1 MARVTLSLPAP
12 VIVIPVQVV
21 FGGFQPGATLG
32 DVAALSL
39 ETIAFLRLLQVQH
52 SLDIVRLVQVETTT
66 GISQDPDVRGPELTP
81 AWEQSAVAVTL
92 QAPTLPDITII
103 GPSSPG
109 LDSSD
114 LDEPYSWKLS
124 ATQDAATYSNGGSSG
139 IGGWITDFYALTTE
153 QQASVT
159 LILDDGVPVAEDHAV
174 DAGAAAW
181 SFALPEPEV
190 TRTEPAAVDHAV
202 NAGAAAMAWAVPQ
215 PSVTHTAAPVDPLV
229 LADLPT
235 PAGRTFLVKM
245 LLEAGTPPSLY
256 RFGSDGSLLDGDD
269 EIATGQDLARILWDG
284 SAFTLNDA
292 PSAESMAAVF
302 ASGGAGAAAR
312 IHLQTADAVQTFDV
326 ADENLLASGGNFV
339 RWDGLPS
346 AFDTLADGIANGDRF
361 ILGISVPDAVATDH
375 TVDANAAAW
384 AFAVPEPAVT
394 LTEPVTGDHA
404 VDAGSASWAFA
415 APEPEVT
422 HTAAPSGD
430 GVSFFDAA
438 VVGDFDDPEVTGS
451 TPGCVL
457 TFAPPVDSNAPILG
471 TSASRRP
478 PRRIPP
484 SWVTG
489 DVDAYWATLQMQ
501 SATLV
506 LRTSTS
512 QTSLGVESGPQLTD
526 VAETTLGVALR
537 ANDGTEISFL
547 ISVLDDSFEP
557 YSRVLNSNS
566 GTGPAFSA
574 APVSTFSGAEYTACR
589 DAFSSG
595 GGQVVIVD
603 TTHANVDWAA
613 REFASAGEGAATDHA
628 VDAGSAAWA
637 FALPEPGVTRT
648 SATPDDHAVA
658 AGAAAWAFALPEPGV
673 TRTSATP
680 DDHAVAAGAAAWAFA
695 LPEPGVTRTSATPDD
710 HAVAAG
716 AAAWAFALPEP
727 GVTRTAP
734 ITQDHAVDAGGVA
747 WAFAVAVPSITTSGV
762 AAALDVLVRGL
773 HQDGVQHPSLRVR
786 HSIAKTSTASFVLRG
801 RLDAIPIPAY
811 GDSVEI
817 RDVSGETV
825 FSGFV
830 RAPDPEVADFG
841 AFLDR
846 ATVRCQGH
854 NDALRYRRIH
864 GTEGVEIVEADH
876 GADQFSQIVV
886 LLAGYTGATDLD
898 SNSAA
903 IRTDVRYQTAGAV
916 LRALAVANDA
926 ILHVTTGRQ
935 VRLFQ
940 RGNLPASALG
950 RLGAADLFRYSLLR
964 DPRKVRSRQILRYGA
979 AVAQR
984 TINGDGS
991 TREFLVAGTQ
1001 AAVDYM
1007 AAGVAARPLNA
1018 QAGDQGLRMRADA
1031 DSRAR
1036 PRGRYR
1042 LLRGERGRP
1051 GLRPLRGRDAGRGGR
1066 NLAGDADE
1074 RPAPTAGR
1082 GGLGRGGELRDSSS
1096 TRWNGDASLDFGRD
1110 HADRRDGRG
1119 RPGAGLGCRLH
1130 APRAGGRVCNPR
1142 RHRVHAVA
1150 ADYRE

>member
-1 MARVTLSLPAP
+1 MAAD
-12 VIVIPVQVV
+12 IPQW
-21 FGGFQPGATLG
+21 
-32 DVAALSL
+32 
-39 ETIAFLRLLQVQH
+39 LL
-52 SLDIVRLVQVETTT
+52 DFA
-66 GISQDPDVRGPELTP
+66 DLT
-81 AWEQSAVAVTL
+81 A
-92 QAPTLPDITII
+92 
-103 GPSSPG
+103 
-109 LDSSD
+109 
-114 LDEPYSWKLS
+114 
-124 ATQDAATYSNGGSSG
+124 
-139 IGGWITDFYALTTE
+139 E

-159 LILDDGVPVAEDHAV
+159 LILDDGVPVPDDHAV
-174 DAGAAAW
+174 DAGAAAFA
-181 SFALPEPEV
+181 FALPEPEV
-190 TRTEPAAVDHAV
+190 TLTEPAAVDHAV

-215 PSVTHTAAPVDPLV
+215 PSVTLTAAPVDPLV

-235 PAGRTFLVKM
+235 PAGRSFLTKM

-256 RFGSDGSLLDGDD
+256 RSGSDGSLLDGDD

-292 PSAESMAAVF
+292 PSAEDMAAVF
-302 ASGGAGAAAR
+302 ASGGAGVAAR
-312 IHLQTADAVQTFDV
+312 IHLQTVDAVQTFDV

-512 QTSLGVESGPQLTD
+512 QTSLGTESGPQLTD

-589 DAFSSG
+589 NAFSSG

-637 FALPEPGVTRT
+637 FALPQPEVTRT

-658 AGAAAWAFALPEPGV
+658 AGAASWAFALPQPEV
-673 TRTSATP
+673 TRTSPTP
-680 DDHAVAAGAAAWAFA
+680 DDHAVDAGAAAWAFEA
-695 LPEPGVTRTSATPDD
+695 EQPEVTRTGPT
-710 HAVAAG
+710 
-716 AAAWAFALPEP
+716 
-727 GVTRTAP
+727 
-734 ITQDHAVDAGGVA
+734 TQG
-747 WAFAVAVPSITTSGV
+747 P
-762 AAALDVLVRGL
+762 
-773 HQDGVQHPSLRVR
+773 
-786 HSIAKTSTASFVLRG
+786 
-801 RLDAIPIPAY
+801 
-811 GDSVEI
+811 
-817 RDVSGETV
+817 
-825 FSGFV
+825 
-830 RAPDPEVADFG
+830 
-841 AFLDR
+841 
-846 ATVRCQGH
+846 
-854 NDALRYRRIH
+854 RR
-864 GTEGVEIVEADH
+864 
-876 GADQFSQIVV
+876 
-886 LLAGYTGATDLD
+886 
-898 SNSAA
+898 
-903 IRTDVRYQTAGAV
+903 
-916 LRALAVANDA
+916 
-926 ILHVTTGRQ
+926 
-935 VRLFQ
+935 
-940 RGNLPASALG
+940 
-950 RLGAADLFRYSLLR
+950 
-964 DPRKVRSRQILRYGA
+964 
-979 AVAQR
+979 
-984 TINGDGS
+984 
-991 TREFLVAGTQ
+991 
-1001 AAVDYM
+1001 
-1007 AAGVAARPLNA
+1007 
-1018 QAGDQGLRMRADA
+1018 
-1031 DSRAR
+1031 
-1036 PRGRYR
+1036 
-1042 LLRGERGRP
+1042 ERGR
-1051 GLRPLRGRDAGRGGR
+1051 GRVGVRA
-1066 NLAGDADE
+1066 ATAQGDG
-1074 RPAPTAGR
+1074 P
-1082 GGLGRGGELRDSSS
+1082 GGERE
-1096 TRWNGDASLDFGRD
+1096 R
-1110 HADRRDGRG
+1110 
-1119 RPGAGLGCRLH
+1119 
-1130 APRAGGRVCNPR
+1130 R
-1142 RHRVHAVA
+1142 RHPRGVGSVRRRG
-1150 ADYRE
+1150 DIRR